1 MPASIELDVEVPVVE
16 LAPLAVVLGRLGRED
31 HQVTI
36 LILCSRALP
45 GIAALSRFGV
55 QNIRCLGCLCK
66 GGGLDAGNV

>member
-31 HQVTI
+31 HQATI